1 MTKMKSL
8 SALAVTLMLA
18 GVLAACG
25 SDKAASP
32 AATNNA
38 EEAIENI
45 PAAADNDAHP
55 TDETDIDMAE
65 EEQEEAPA
73 EAPADNSSSTPAPSE
88 STDSS
93 TSSTETS
100 SPSSSSSS
108 TETDKDKS
116 ESAPAESS
124 TKTDSSDSAKT
135 DESKAPATAAAAE
148 QTGEGSYSGLADS
161 HSAEIDVNGK
171 AMTYQLSEQAQQQ
184 INQIPNDAK
193 VTFTYTEEKVD
204 DTTTVMTITDIKAAK

>member
-1 MTKMKSL
+1 MTKMRSL

-32 AATNNA
+32 AATDNA
-38 EEAIENI
+38 KEAIENT

-65 EEQEEAPA
+65 ESSSETDSA
-73 EAPADNSSSTPAPSE
+73 APADTTESTPADSGTNSGSE
-88 STDSS
+88 SSDKGTSDTPSADTDTGKTDAAETAKPTDSANAG
-93 TSSTETS
+93 ETKA
-100 SPSSSSSS
+100 PA
-108 TETDKDKS
+108 
-116 ESAPAESS
+116 SAPA
-124 TKTDSSDSAKT
+124 
-135 DESKAPATAAAAE
+135 AAAAE

-161 HSAEIDVNGK
+161 HSAEIDVDGK
-171 AMTYQLSEQAQQQ
+171 AVTYQLSEEAQQQ

-193 VTFTYTEEKVD
+193 VTFKYTEDKVD
-204 DTTTVMTITDIKAAK
+204 ASTTVLTITEIKEAK

>member
-1 MTKMKSL
+1 MTKMRSL

-32 AATNNA
+32 AATENA
-38 EEAIENI
+38 EEAIENT

-65 EEQEEAPA
+65 ESSSETDSATPA
-73 EAPADNSSSTPAPSE
+73 ETPESTPADSDTNSGSE
-88 STDSS
+88 SSDKGTSDTPSADTD
-93 TSSTETS
+93 TGKTDAAETTK
-100 SPSSSSSS
+100 P
-108 TETDKDKS
+108 T
-116 ESAPAESS
+116 ESS
-124 TKTDSSDSAKT
+124 NAG
-135 DESKAPATAAAAE
+135 ESKAPASAPAASAAE

-161 HSAEIDVNGK
+161 HSAEIDVDGK
-171 AMTYQLSEQAQQQ
+171 AMTYQLSEEAQKQ

-193 VTFTYTEEKVD
+193 VTFKYTEDKID
-204 DTTTVMTITDIKAAK
+204 DSTTVLTITEIQEAK

>member
-32 AATNNA
+32 AATENA

-65 EEQEEAPA
+65 ESSGETDSA
-73 EAPADNSSSTPAPSE
+73 APADPT
-88 STDSS
+88 
-93 TSSTETS
+93 
-100 SPSSSSSS
+100 
-108 TETDKDKS
+108 
-116 ESAPAESS
+116 ESAPADSGTSGTESS
-124 TKTDSSDSAKT
+124 DTGTQGSGETSSADTGKTETTETTKPADSANTGKEET
-135 DESKAPATAAAAE
+135 PASTPAAAAAE

-161 HSAEIDVNGK
+161 HSAEIDVDGK
-171 AMTYQLSEQAQQQ
+171 AMTYQLSEEAQQQ

-193 VTFTYTEEKVD
+193 VTFKYTEDKID
-204 DTTTVMTITDIKAAK
+204 DTTTVMTITEIKEAK

>member
-1 MTKMKSL
+1 MTKMRSL

-32 AATNNA
+32 AATDSA
-38 EEAIENI
+38 KEAIENT

-65 EEQEEAPA
+65 EAPSDTDSA
-73 EAPADNSSSTPAPSE
+73 TPADTTESTPADSGTNSGSE
-88 STDSS
+88 SSDK
-93 TSSTETS
+93 ETS
-100 SPSSSSSS
+100 GTPSAD
-108 TETDKDKS
+108 TDTDTGKTDAAETAK
-116 ESAPAESS
+116 PTESS
-124 TKTDSSDSAKT
+124 NAG
-135 DESKAPATAAAAE
+135 ESKAPASAPAAAAAE

-161 HSAEIDVNGK
+161 HSAEIDVDGK
-171 AMTYQLSEQAQQQ
+171 AVTYQLSEEAQKQ

-193 VTFTYTEEKVD
+193 VTFKYTEDKID
-204 DTTTVMTITDIKAAK
+204 DTTTVLTITEIQEAK

>member
-1 MTKMKSL
+1 MTKMRSL

-32 AATNNA
+32 AATDNA

-65 EEQEEAPA
+65 ESQDASNSEAA
-73 EAPADNSSSTPAPSE
+73 DSTETAPADSSSTGSE
-88 STDSS
+88 SADKTTTDTSS
-93 TSSTETS
+93 TS
-100 SPSSSSSS
+100 
-108 TETDKDKS
+108 TDKTGTS
-116 ESAPAESS
+116 ETN
-124 TKTDSSDSAKT
+124 TKTDSSASAGKSE
-135 DESKAPATAAAAE
+135 DKAPAAAAE
-148 QTGEGSYSGLADS
+148 QTGKGSYSGLADS
-161 HSAEIDVNGK
+161 HSVEIDVDGQ
-171 AMTYQLSEQAQQQ
+171 AVTYQLSEEAQKQ

-193 VTFTYTEEKVD
+193 VTFKYTEQKVD
-204 DTTTVMTITDIKAAK
+204 DTTTVLTITEIEAAK